1 MKYRYVY
8 PSIVGN
14 LLLESD
20 GEYLTKLEF
29 IHDSTIEYNS
39 NSSGVFNE
47 TIKWLDIYFNGI
59 NPDFIPKYR
68 YEKISSFAK
77 DVLDIT
83 SKIPYGHEITYGDI
97 AKEIALKRDIKK
109 MSAQAVG
116 GALNKNCICII
127 VPCHR
132 VIGQNGNLVGFGGKV
147 KNKIKLLE
155 LEGNDMSKY
164 YYKGDLND

>member
-47 TIKWLDIYFNGI
+47 TIKWLDIYFNVI

-68 YEKISSFAK
+68 YEKIQRKNLSQRHFF
-77 DVLDIT
+77 
-83 SKIPYGHEITYGDI
+83 G
-97 AKEIALKRDIKK
+97 KK
-109 MSAQAVG
+109 
-116 GALNKNCICII
+116 
-127 VPCHR
+127 
-132 VIGQNGNLVGFGGKV
+132 
-147 KNKIKLLE
+147 
-155 LEGNDMSKY
+155 
-164 YYKGDLND
+164 

>member
-47 TIKWLDIYFNGI
+47 TIKWLDIYFNVI

-68 YEKISSFAK
+68 HEK
-77 DVLDIT
+77 
-83 SKIPYGHEITYGDI
+83 
-97 AKEIALKRDIKK
+97 
-109 MSAQAVG
+109 
-116 GALNKNCICII
+116 
-127 VPCHR
+127 
-132 VIGQNGNLVGFGGKV
+132 NLIFC
-147 KNKIKLLE
+147 
-155 LEGNDMSKY
+155 
-164 YYKGDLND
+164 